1 MKLENHFT
9 TVLTMRRSSKNISHN
24 SSTIFQPLGYVTI
37 QCKFIIKERIIP
49 VS

>member
-24 SSTIFQPLGYVTI
+24 SSTLFQLLGYV
-37 QCKFIIKERIIP
+37 QYNA
-49 VS
+49 SLLS